1 MSPFLTDCWTLLSV
15 CAPGCCVMALG
26 ELQGILVGA
35 ACPVHWEASLLLCNF
50 VNRAKSYVQ
59 VEYAN
64 MEFLF

>member
-1 MSPFLTDCWTLLSV
+1 MDW
-15 CAPGCCVMALG
+15 
-26 ELQGILVGA
+26 VGA
-35 ACPVHWEASLLLCNF
+35 ACTIRWAASLLLCNV

>member
-1 MSPFLTDCWTLLSV
+1 MSI
-15 CAPGCCVMALG
+15 G
-26 ELQGILVGA
+26 EFSGLVGA
-35 ACPVHWEASLLLCNF
+35 ACPVRGATSLLLCNF

>member
-15 CAPGCCVMALG
+15 CALGSCIVALG
-26 ELQGILVGA
+26 GLQWILVGA
-35 ACPVHWEASLLLCNF
+35 ACPVRWAASLLHCNF
-50 VNRAKSYVQ
+50 VNWAISYVQ

>member
-15 CAPGCCVMALG
+15 CAPCSCVVALG
-26 ELQGILVGA
+26 ELQWILVGA
-35 ACPVHWEASLLLCNF
+35 ACPVRWAASLLHCNF

>member
-1 MSPFLTDCWTLLSV
+1 
-15 CAPGCCVMALG
+15 MALG
-26 ELQGILVGA
+26 EFSGLVGD
-35 ACPVHWEASLLLCNF
+35 ACPVCGVASLLLCNF